1 MKIKTDFVTNS
12 STVVYIISSPK
23 EIDKDI
29 LHITPGHALE
39 EYITLK
45 TIEEL
50 TEYTQ
55 SEKCDWITKITG
67 PYRFWQMNR
76 ERYQICKEI
85 IVSGNIA
92 IHMDI
97 NNNYTEEMSR
107 VENIFVDR
115 GATILIKE
123 HD

>member
-12 STVVYIISSPK
+12 STVVYFISSPK

-29 LHITPGHALE
+29 LHVTPAHALE
-39 EYITLK
+39 EYAVFK
-45 TIEEL
+45 TMEEL
-50 TEYTQ
+50 IEYTQ

-67 PYRFWQMNR
+67 PYRFWQMSQAY
-76 ERYQICKEI
+76 YQRCKEI
-85 IVSGNIA
+85 IISGNIV

-97 NNNYTEEMSR
+97 NNNYSEEMSR
-107 VENIFVDR
+107 IENIFIDR
-115 GATILIKE
+115 GATIDIKE